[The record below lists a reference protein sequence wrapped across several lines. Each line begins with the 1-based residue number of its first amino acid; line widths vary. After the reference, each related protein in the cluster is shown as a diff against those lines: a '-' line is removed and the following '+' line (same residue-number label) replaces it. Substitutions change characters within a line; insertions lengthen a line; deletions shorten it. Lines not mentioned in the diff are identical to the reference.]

1 MLKPSTRTIVFGVL
15 IGFTLLYLNT
25 AVVTGGG
32 GFVVRFVYKPF
43 HGIYPFYNPGSGE
56 EHAWRALAESPN
68 PPWWITGD
76 YVLILT
82 DSSEGNDGILRPL
95 YTRGYYATWA
105 GWFYVLL
112 ILMITLVRGLIKQ
125 FSRRNL
131 S

>member
-1 MLKPSTRTIVFGVL
+1 M
-15 IGFTLLYLNT
+15 
-25 AVVTGGG
+25 
-32 GFVVRFVYKPF
+32 
-43 HGIYPFYNPGSGE
+43 
-56 EHAWRALAESPN
+56 ESISRESN

-76 YVLILT
+76 YVLITT
-82 DSSEGNDGILRPL
+82 DSSEGNDEILRPL